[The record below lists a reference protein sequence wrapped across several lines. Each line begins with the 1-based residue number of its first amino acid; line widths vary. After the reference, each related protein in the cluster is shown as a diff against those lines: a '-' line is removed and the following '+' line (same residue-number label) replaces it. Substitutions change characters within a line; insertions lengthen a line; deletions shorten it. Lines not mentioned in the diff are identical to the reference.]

1 VRQTPL
7 SRQLVRGLGLVTAAL
22 VLPVLA
28 GCSGDAGTEASG
40 TTGGTEVSVSA
51 SDTACTLSKTELA
64 AGSTTF
70 EVTNSGS
77 KVTEVYVY
85 GEADGA
91 FTKVISE
98 VENIGPGTS
107 RDMTVNLS
115 GGTYEIACKPG
126 QTGDGI
132 RATVTVAGGAGGAE
146 ASSSSE
152 AAYDR
157 ELELR
162 TDGASI
168 TGLDGASA
176 TVGEKIE
183 FKLDNGADGTRTLEI
198 KRPDGS
204 VAGEVEIAAGAEGE
218 LVVELATAG
227 QWQVIVEG
235 AEPELQAPLEVR

>member
-1 VRQTPL
+1 MRPTPL

-28 GCSGDAGTEASG
+28 GCSSDSATDASG
-40 TTGGTEVSVSA
+40 TAGSEVAVTA
-51 SDTACTLSKTELA
+51 TDTSCTLSRSELA

-85 GEADGA
+85 GEKDGA

-107 RDMTVNLS
+107 RDMTVDLG

-132 RATVTVAGGAGGAE
+132 RATVTVAGDQAAGASTG
-146 ASSSSE
+146 SNSE

-157 ELELR
+157 ELELG
-162 TDGASI
+162 TDGTSI
-168 TGLDGASA
+168 TGLDGESA

-183 FKLDNGADGTRTLEI
+183 FKLDNDADGARTLEI

-204 VAGEVEIAAGAEGE
+204 VAGEVEIAAGADGE
-218 LVVELATAG
+218 LVVELASPG

-235 AEPELQAPLEVR
+235 AEPELSAPLDVR

>member
-1 VRQTPL
+1 MRQTPL

-22 VLPVLA
+22 VLPILA
-28 GCSGDAGTEASG
+28 GCSSDSATDASG
-40 TTGGTEVSVSA
+40 TTGSEVAVTA
-51 SDTACTLSKTELA
+51 TDTACTLSKSELA

-91 FTKVISE
+91 FTKVVSE

-107 RDMTVNLS
+107 RDMTVDLG

-132 RATVTVAGGAGGAE
+132 RAKVTVAGDAAAG
-146 ASSSSE
+146 SSSE

-157 ELELR
+157 ELELA
-162 TDGASI
+162 TDGATI
-168 TGLDGASA
+168 TGLDGESA

-183 FKLDNGADGTRTLEI
+183 FKLDNGADGARTLEI

-235 AEPELQAPLEVR
+235 AEPELSAPLDVR